1 VLNQESTLARDRLD
15 GSGSSAASRHAIF
28 STCQGGGT
36 HMNDSNSTAARLLGG
51 GDAAIDLASG
61 LLKAMAND
69 NRLRILCLLDGQEL
83 SVTELNR
90 QLALSQS
97 ALSQH
102 LAILRRENLVTTRRA
117 SQTIYYSL
125 HGDGARTIIE
135 ALGRLGLAD

>member
-1 VLNQESTLARDRLD
+1 MSTSQAQADGLLHDGDDVIDRA
-15 GSGSSAASRHAIF
+15 SA
-28 STCQGGGT
+28 
-36 HMNDSNSTAARLLGG
+36 
-51 GDAAIDLASG
+51 

-83 SVTELNR
+83 SVTELNH

-102 LAILRRENLVTTRRA
+102 LAILRRENLVSTRRA

-125 HGDGARTIIE
+125 NGDRARILLS
-135 ALGRLGLAD
+135 ALAGMELGNH

>member
-1 VLNQESTLARDRLD
+1 M
-15 GSGSSAASRHAIF
+15 SSS
-28 STCQGGGT
+28 QGQ
-36 HMNDSNSTAARLLGG
+36 AARLLKG
-51 GDAAIDLASG
+51 GDAVIDQASA

-102 LAILRRENLVTTRRA
+102 LAILRREELVSTRRA

-125 HGDGARTIIE
+125 QGERAQIILA
-135 ALGRLGLAD
+135 ALDKLGLYDG